1 MLVIRILQLPTPIF
15 GCVKSSA
22 FRPMPRYVLRLQAAH
37 IVFHQSRKKP
47 LTLAVIQM
55 FAVFL
60 SCPHGALCH
69 PESRWCHRSDHR
81 QPSGANKRD
90 TYRHTRRGE
99 QRDLVA
105 PRAHTRALTHTLL
118 DTRCRA
124 LGRWKAAC
132 AGASALACA
141 SLLED
146 APNDTAHH
154 NAFVS
159 FMRDGACWL
168 GVSPLLFN

>member
-1 MLVIRILQLPTPIF
+1 MGHFATLRVDGAIAQIIASRPALTRETPTD
-15 GCVKSSA
+15 
-22 FRPMPRYVLRLQAAH
+22 
-37 IVFHQSRKKP
+37 
-47 LTLAVIQM
+47 TLAEVNSVI
-55 FAVFL
+55 L
-60 SCPHGALCH
+60 SL
-69 PESRWCHRSDHR
+69 
-81 QPSGANKRD
+81 
-90 TYRHTRRGE
+90 
-99 QRDLVA
+99 
-105 PRAHTRALTHTLL
+105 RAHTRALTHTLL